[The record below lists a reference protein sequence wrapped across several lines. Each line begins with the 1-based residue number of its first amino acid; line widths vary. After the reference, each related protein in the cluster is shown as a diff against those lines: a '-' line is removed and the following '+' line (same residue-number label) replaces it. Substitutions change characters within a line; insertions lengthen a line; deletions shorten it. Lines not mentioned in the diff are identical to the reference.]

1 MKAKV
6 AFLTTSTHC
15 PSLNLSMAKADDML
29 NGHKPARRTAPQER
43 RAAPRL
49 DKVFRVYL
57 EGERGMGL
65 GIARNISEG
74 GMFVETRVPHPI
86 GSQVRINFP
95 SDAGEMTAVAEV
107 RYVCHLLG
115 RAPASDRGPLAQRG
129 MGVKFLYFEDEAAHA
144 ELQ

>member
-1 MKAKV
+1 
-6 AFLTTSTHC
+6 
-15 PSLNLSMAKADDML
+15 ML
-29 NGHKPARRTAPQER
+29 NSRRDGRRPMPVER

-57 EGERGMGL
+57 EGQRGVGL

-74 GMFVETRVPHPI
+74 GMFVETRVPQPI
-86 GSQVRINFP
+86 GSQVRITFP

-129 MGVKFLYFEDEAAHA
+129 MGVKFLYFEDVAGHA